1 MGLMGPMRIM
11 GLIINMG
18 VRFLTLPTLPHMYP
32 SAFTISVK
40 KYELNNYFCSELGA
54 SLERP
59 WRGLGAAL
67 EKPPQNQAFGP
78 NFGFLP
84 VCN

>member
-1 MGLMGPMRIM
+1 MVSMGLM
-11 GLIINMG
+11 GLIINNG
-18 VRFLTLPTLPHMYP
+18 LRSLTLPTLPHMYP

-40 KYELNNYFCSELGA
+40 KYELNNFFCSELGA

-67 EKPPQNQAFGP
+67 EKPPQNQAFGLSWH
-78 NFGFLP
+78 FLP
-84 VCN
+84 VSN